1 MSEENSGPTDKSRKT
16 AFSQPT
22 FTEEELK
29 TAADEFRRRRKYDE
43 GYSGPDFD
51 AWAAAFTIDFS
62 DNKMRALFLEYDLHV
77 HNPYHWR
84 ALLEAF
90 ARDYVKY
97 RGRPKER
104 SLEKLFRFAIDVI
117 QIHRDHV
124 RDDRSYLS
132 IAAALQKVEPYR
144 SRYREVN
151 LDTLRKD
158 VKDVIDLVGPMGDG
172 AMTRLAK
179 LDPDRFMDASLERG
193 GVTEEDLRRWD

>member
-29 TAADEFRRRRKYDE
+29 TAADEFRRRRKYDD

-51 AWAAAFTIDFS
+51 AWAAAFTIDS
-62 DNKMRALFLEYDLHV
+62 TDYKMRALFLEYDLHV

-90 ARDYVKY
+90 ARDYLKY

-104 SLEKLFRFAIDVI
+104 SLEKLFRFAMDVI
-117 QIHRDHV
+117 EIHRDHV
-124 RDDRSYLS
+124 KDDCNYSNV
-132 IAAALQKVEPYR
+132 AAALQKVEPYR
-144 SRYREVN
+144 SRYRQSN
-151 LDTLRKD
+151 PDILRKD
-158 VKDVIDLVGPMGDG
+158 VKEVIDLVGPMDDG
-172 AMTRLAK
+172 AMIQLAK
-179 LDPDRFMDASLERG
+179 LDPDRFEDAFLERC